1 MFGSKKPKREFRP
14 RSHAAIYVVAM
25 IYLGF
30 LIYDFVGR
38 YRAGGPDAPSAGM
51 LAAGVA
57 ALGVGMILLGILAWR
72 MYNMPVP
79 ENEDTE
85 DPDEFEDGED
95 WEPDELDEPD
105 GPDESDGPEDSDPE
119 EGE

>member
-30 LIYDFVGR
+30 LIYDFVGK

-57 ALGVGMILLGILAWR
+57 ALGVGIILLGVLAWR
-72 MYNMPVP
+72 MYNFPVP
-79 ENEDTE
+79 EDEDGG
-85 DPDEFEDGED
+85 DPDELEDEED
-95 WEPDELDEPD
+95 WEPD
-105 GPDESDGPEDSDPE
+105 GPDEPDE
-119 EGE
+119 EEQARDEGQERP

>member
-1 MFGSKKPKREFRP
+1 MSGSKKPKREFRP

-30 LIYDFVGR
+30 LIYDFVNR

-57 ALGVGMILLGILAWR
+57 ALGVGIILLGVLAWR
-72 MYNMPVP
+72 MYNFPVP
-79 ENEDTE
+79 EDEDGG
-85 DPDEFEDGED
+85 DPDEPEDEED

-105 GPDESDGPEDSDPE
+105 EDEEQAGDEDE
-119 EGE
+119 ERP